1 MEAIFL
7 ALVPS
12 EDQKDLGVSG
22 KSQEKTERFYYYALD
37 DHPRKGV
44 KSAETVESWQERV
57 KEISRGY
64 APRDVWNEDETGSFW
79 KALPEKS
86 LSEKGKRCRGGKNSM
101 QRVTVAFFV
110 NAAGGK
116 ESPVLIGKS
125 KKPRCFSKL
134 KDASHPCG
142 AHYFSNDKAWMR
154 TEIMTDILAKLNTR
168 MKREGRN
175 ILMFL
180 DNAPCHPPKLMD
192 MFSNIRVEFLPKNT
206 TSRTQPLDAGIIK
219 TWKVYYRRKLL
230 RYVASQIDV
239 KQCASDVIKSVNL
252 LMAVRW
258 MVSAWEKVKP
268 EVIIKCFKHVG
279 TNPEENQEEED
290 DDPFS
295 GEELLDL
302 NELVAKVSG
311 ETNVDAAT
319 YVADAD
325 SEALSHEHC
334 VDTGDPNWR
343 RNLRKEI
350 IESHK
355 STETMQRNDEDDN
368 EDIDQP
374 LSRSEVGSDK
384 DALRLAKQLVEFA
397 DWRDEEQLSVAI
409 GWAHDLLCDLQLKSS
424 KQSSLDSFVVKM

>member
-1 MEAIFL
+1 MC
-7 ALVPS
+7 ALP
-12 EDQKDLGVSG
+12 
-22 KSQEKTERFYYYALD
+22 ALQ
-37 DHPRKGV
+37 PKGV

-64 APRDVWNEDETGSFW
+64 AQQDVWNEDETGSFW

-86 LSEKGKRCRGGKNSM
+86 ERGKRCRGGKNSM
-101 QRVTVAFFV
+101 QRVTVGFFV

-116 ESPVLIGKS
+116 ESPVLSGKS

-134 KDASHPCG
+134 KGASHPCG

-180 DNAPCHPPKLMD
+180 DNAPCHPPKLKG

-258 MVSAWEKVKP
+258 MVSAWEEVKP

-279 TNPEENQEEED
+279 MNPEENQAEED
-290 DDPFS
+290 DDPFA
-295 GEELLDL
+295 GKELLDL

-319 YVADAD
+319 YVADAE

-343 RNLRKEI
+343 RNLRTEI

-355 STETMQRNDEDDN
+355 STETMQRDDEEDN
-368 EDIDQP
+368 EDMDQP
-374 LSRSEVGSDK
+374 PSRPEVGSDK